1 MLQSQIMRMRR
12 MNKNHPLF
20 FYILDKEIIDMK
32 YFSLCEMTRS
42 DTARRLGIDNTPSDS
57 IKKNLILFIEKVLDP
72 IREDWGSPIIVSS
85 GYRCPELNKA
95 VGGVNTSGHMYGFCA
110 DLQVKG
116 DLRKFSNFVIE
127 WMKEHHMKFDELLFE
142 RSGNVTWLHFCW
154 IGKDGKQ
161 RMKCFDIIK

>member
-1 MLQSQIMRMRR
+1 M
-12 MNKNHPLF
+12 
-20 FYILDKEIIDMK
+20 MK
-32 YFSLCEMTRS
+32 YFSISEMTRS
-42 DTARRLGIDNTPSDS
+42 DTAKRLGIDNTPSDK
-57 IKKNLILFIEKVLDP
+57 IKKNLTLFINTVLDP

-95 VGGVNTSGHMYGFCA
+95 VGGVKTSGHLYGYCA

-127 WMKEHHMKFDELLFE
+127 WMKEHQMKYDQIIWEKC
-142 RSGNVTWLHFCW
+142 GNVTWLHFCW

-161 RMKCFDIIK
+161 RMKCFDIVK

>member
-1 MLQSQIMRMRR
+1 
-12 MNKNHPLF
+12 
-20 FYILDKEIIDMK
+20 MK
-32 YFSLCEMTRS
+32 YFSISEMTRS
-42 DTARRLGIDNTPSDS
+42 DTARRLGIDNTPPDS
-57 IKKNLILFIEKVLDP
+57 IKKNLTLFIEKVLDP

-95 VGGVNTSGHMYGFCA
+95 VGGVKTSGHLYGFCA

-127 WMKEHHMKFDELLFE
+127 WMKEHQMKFDQIIWEKC
-142 RSGNVTWLHFCW
+142 GNVTWLHFCW

-161 RMKCFDIIK
+161 RMKNFDIVK

>member
-1 MLQSQIMRMRR
+1 
-12 MNKNHPLF
+12 
-20 FYILDKEIIDMK
+20 MK
-32 YFSLCEMTRS
+32 YFSLGEMIRS
-42 DTARRLGIDNTPSDS
+42 DTARRLGIDNTPPDS
-57 IKKNLILFIEKVLDP
+57 IKNNLTLFIEKVLDP

-85 GYRCPELNKA
+85 GYRCPKLNKA
-95 VGGVNTSGHMYGFCA
+95 VGGVNTSGHLYGFCA

-127 WMKEHHMKFDELLFE
+127 WMKEHHMKFDQIIWEK
-142 RSGNVTWLHFCW
+142 SGNVTWLHFCW

>member
-1 MLQSQIMRMRR
+1 
-12 MNKNHPLF
+12 
-20 FYILDKEIIDMK
+20 MK
-32 YFSLCEMTRS
+32 YFSLGEMTKS
-42 DTARRLGIDNTPSDS
+42 DTARRLGIDNTPSDN
-57 IKKNLILFIEKVLDP
+57 IKKNLTLFIEKVLDP

-95 VGGVNTSGHMYGFCA
+95 VGGVKTSGHMYGYCA

-127 WMKEHHMKFDELLFE
+127 WMKEHHMKYDQIIWEK
-142 RSGNVTWLHFCW
+142 SGNVTWLHFCW

-161 RMKCFDIIK
+161 RMKNFDIIK

>member
-1 MLQSQIMRMRR
+1 
-12 MNKNHPLF
+12 
-20 FYILDKEIIDMK
+20 MK
-32 YFSLCEMTRS
+32 YFSISEMTRS
-42 DTARRLGIDNTPSDS
+42 DTAKRLGIDNTPSDD
-57 IKKNLILFIEKVLDP
+57 IKKNLTLFINTVLDP

-85 GYRCPELNKA
+85 VYRCPEFNKA
-95 VGGVNTSGHMYGFCA
+95 VGGVKTSGHLYGYCA

-127 WMKEHHMKFDELLFE
+127 WMKEHQMKWDQIIWEK
-142 RSGNVTWLHFCW
+142 SGNVTWLHFCW

>member
-1 MLQSQIMRMRR
+1 
-12 MNKNHPLF
+12 
-20 FYILDKEIIDMK
+20 MK
-32 YFSLCEMTRS
+32 YFSISEMIRS

-57 IKKNLILFIEKVLDP
+57 IKKNLTLFIEKVLDP
-72 IREDWGSPIIVSS
+72 IREDWGSSIIVSS

-95 VGGVNTSGHMYGFCA
+95 VGGVKTSGHMYGFCA

-127 WMKEHHMKFDELLFE
+127 WMKEHHMKWDQIIWEKC
-142 RSGNVTWLHFCW
+142 GNVTWLHFCW

-161 RMKCFDIIK
+161 RMKSFDIIK

>member
-1 MLQSQIMRMRR
+1 
-12 MNKNHPLF
+12 
-20 FYILDKEIIDMK
+20 MK
-32 YFSLCEMTRS
+32 YFSIGEMTRS
-42 DTARRLGIDNTPSDS
+42 DTARRLGIDNTPSND
-57 IKKNLILFIEKVLDP
+57 IKKNLTLFIEKVLDP

-95 VGGVNTSGHMYGFCA
+95 VGGVKTSGHMYGFCA

-127 WMKEHHMKFDELLFE
+127 WMKEHQMKWDQIIWEK
-142 RSGNVTWLHFCW
+142 SGNVTWLHFCW

-161 RMKCFDIIK
+161 RMKNFDIVK

>member
-1 MLQSQIMRMRR
+1 
-12 MNKNHPLF
+12 
-20 FYILDKEIIDMK
+20 MK
-32 YFSLCEMTRS
+32 YFSLCEMTKS

-57 IKKNLILFIEKVLDP
+57 IKKNLTLFIEKVLDP

-127 WMKEHHMKFDELLFE
+127 WMKEHQMKFDQIIWEKC
-142 RSGNVTWLHFCW
+142 GGVTWLHFRW

-161 RMKCFDIIK
+161 RMKIFDIVK

>member
-1 MLQSQIMRMRR
+1 MIKRR

-20 FYILDKEIIDMK
+20 FYILDKDIIMK
-32 YFSLCEMTRS
+32 YFSIDEMVRS
-42 DTARRLGIDNTPSDS
+42 ATAKKYGIDNRPSQD
-57 IKKNLILFIEKVLDP
+57 ILNNLVLFIETVLDP

-127 WMKEHHMKFDELLFE
+127 WMKEHQMKFD
-142 RSGNVTWLHFCW
+142 
-154 IGKDGKQ
+154 
-161 RMKCFDIIK
+161 

>member
-1 MLQSQIMRMRR
+1 MI
-12 MNKNHPLF
+12 NKNHPLF
-20 FYILDKEIIDMK
+20 FYILYKDIIMK
-32 YFSLCEMTRS
+32 YFSIDEMTRS

-57 IKKNLILFIEKVLDP
+57 IKKNLTLFIEKVLDP

-95 VGGVNTSGHMYGFCA
+95 VGGVKTSGHMYGFCA

-127 WMKEHHMKFDELLFE
+127 WMKEHQMKFDQIIWEK
-142 RSGNVTWLHFCW
+142 SGNVTWLHFCW

>member
-1 MLQSQIMRMRR
+1 MKFFSIEELTQSA
-12 MNKNHPLF
+12 
-20 FYILDKEIIDMK
+20 
-32 YFSLCEMTRS
+32 
-42 DTARRLGIDNTPSDS
+42 TAKRLGIDNTPSDK
-57 IKKNLILFIEKVLDP
+57 IKKNLTLFINTVLDP

-95 VGGVNTSGHMYGFCA
+95 VGGANTSGHQYGYCA

-116 DLRKFSNFVIE
+116 GMKKIRELADFILK
-127 WMKEHHMKFDELLFE
+127 WMKDHNTKWDEILFE
-142 RSGNVTWLHFCW
+142 QSGGVTWLHFCW

>member
-1 MLQSQIMRMRR
+1 
-12 MNKNHPLF
+12 
-20 FYILDKEIIDMK
+20 MK
-32 YFSLCEMTRS
+32 YFSISEMTRS
-42 DTARRLGIDNTPSDS
+42 DTARRLGIDNTPSDK
-57 IKKNLILFIEKVLDP
+57 IKNNLTLFIDKVLDP

-95 VGGVNTSGHMYGFCA
+95 VGGVKTSGHMYGFCA

-127 WMKEHHMKFDELLFE
+127 WMKEHHMKWDQIIWEKC
-142 RSGNVTWLHFCW
+142 GNVTWLHFCW

>member
-20 FYILDKEIIDMK
+20 FYILDKRIVMK
-32 YFSLCEMTRS
+32 FFSIAEMTRS
-42 DTARRLGIDNTPSDS
+42 DTARRLGIDNTPSDE
-57 IKKNLILFIEKVLDP
+57 IKKNLTLFIEKVLDP

-85 GYRCPELNKA
+85 GYRCPELNAK
-95 VGGVNTSGHMYGFCA
+95 VGGVKTSGHLYGFCA

-127 WMKEHHMKFDELLFE
+127 WMKDHHMKWDQIIWEK
-142 RSGNVTWLHFCW
+142 SGNVTWLHFCW